1 MDQLLATSA
10 ICLDCASQSKKRA
23 LEHAAYLLGGSD
35 TVEAERIFAHLLARE
50 RLGSTGLVD
59 GVALPHARLPDLA
72 HSRGSFIRLRQAI
85 DFDSQDGQPVDLMF
99 VLLVSEDVRQ
109 GHLQLLS
116 RLAALF
122 RDASVCRQLRHLSDV
137 HQAQQL
143 FARVMSDAT

>member
-23 LEHAAYLLGGSD
+23 LEHAAHLLGGPD
-35 TVEAERIFAHLLARE
+35 TAETDHIFDRLLARE
-50 RLGSTGLVD
+50 RLGSTGLAD

-72 HSRGSFIRLRQAI
+72 HSRGSLIRLRQAI

-99 VLLVSEDVRQ
+99 VLLVPEDARQ

-137 HQAQQL
+137 YQVQQL
-143 FARVMSDAT
+143 FARVVSDAT